1 MNTRVGKPAR
11 NGDGR
16 PATRALFETCLTEE
30 MERVKG
36 EIGAAAFAKGSFPEA
51 IDLFR
56 KMSTADTLSAFRTL
70 SGCRLIV

>member
-1 MNTRVGKPAR
+1 
-11 NGDGR
+11 
-16 PATRALFETCLTEE
+16 